1 MRLLEVYDR
10 IVIRNEAALNGDMR
24 ERLRDIAGRCE
35 IIANSKCIPDCPRCL
50 EHYQDIEKRMEDKDH
65 KAGCFYTS
73 EEKRESSMALD
84 REQIREFA
92 SEGFT
97 HYKIE
102 GRNSPS
108 CLFVKSCMNLILEKE
123 EKAEMHKVLD
133 NRDTFGLVMLMTKN
147 EDHETRVQIPQ

>member
-1 MRLLEVYDR
+1 
-10 IVIRNEAALNGDMR
+10 
-24 ERLRDIAGRCE
+24 
-35 IIANSKCIPDCPRCL
+35 
-50 EHYQDIEKRMEDKDH
+50 
-65 KAGCFYTS
+65 
-73 EEKRESSMALD
+73 MALD
-84 REQIREFA
+84 HEQIREFA